1 MALSVTSLTL
11 VADHTIPMTEVWVHP
26 DMVAQFRAAFLEADL
41 LRSLDPTT
49 RVCAVVVHPF
59 TSMGDEEEFRPLHP
73 SCRTPR
79 FCVSKGR
86 CMQDPTCTQI
96 EEKAA
101 LPPPYPFCRRPKQ
114 CAGKGYCRNDP
125 ACNN

>member
-1 MALSVTSLTL
+1 
-11 VADHTIPMTEVWVHP
+11 MTEVWVHP

-59 TSMGDEEEFRPLHP
+59 TS
-73 SCRTPR
+73 
-79 FCVSKGR
+79 
-86 CMQDPTCTQI
+86 I
-96 EEKAA
+96 EGGAEKL
-101 LPPPYPFCRRPKQ
+101 LPPPYPFCRTPKQ